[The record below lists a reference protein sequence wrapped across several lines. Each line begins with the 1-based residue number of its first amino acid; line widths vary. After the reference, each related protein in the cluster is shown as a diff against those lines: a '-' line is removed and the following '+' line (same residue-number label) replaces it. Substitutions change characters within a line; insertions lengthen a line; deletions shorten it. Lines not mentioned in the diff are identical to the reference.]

1 MLNIVTPLSRIEN
14 LLTIKENILSLTNWY
29 NSKDFKWIVIV
40 DEFLRSEVNSKFL
53 VENLK
58 ESNFHFFWSI
68 YSKSYVGHSHRNYFL
83 NKKCLKFQKHVKSY
97 DCLGNEIKKLPIEYT
112 YFLDDDTILHPEFL
126 ETVIP
131 ILENEDPEILIFGQ
145 NNKDNSVRLLPSY
158 ENIKVGHID
167 MGQYIF
173 KTNSLPDHIRFKE
186 DDYCADGI
194 FIEELFKHHG
204 PEKTKILNKQ
214 LSFYNFLR

>member
-1 MLNIVTPLSRIEN
+1 MINIVTPLSRIEN
-14 LLTIKENILSLTNWY
+14 LETLYENFINSISNKNIEKINWIIVGDYNLYNAENYKKIKESDICIDSILIHFWWSDYKNAFVGHAHR
-29 NSKDFKWIVIV
+29 NF
-40 DEFLRSEVNSKFL
+40 F
-53 VENLK
+53 LK
-58 ESNFHFFWSI
+58 EI
-68 YSKSYVGHSHRNYFL
+68 KTKSAFKKENNYV
-83 NKKCLKFQKHVKSY
+83 
-97 DCLGNEIKKLPIEYT
+97 

-126 ETVIP
+126 ENVIP
-131 ILENEDPEILIFGQ
+131 ILENEAPEILIFGQ

-173 KTNSLPDHIRFKE
+173 KTNTLPNHIRFKE
-186 DDYCADGI
+186 DNYCADGI